1 MDYVKLEDA
10 AARAKKSEEALI
22 EQGVAGLIGIYVVPN
37 PAWRLRVIGTQK
49 IDFSDGGEGG
59 YVIDECLTGLP
70 LSMLRL
76 RLPTETLSAFV
87 HYPDTASVDFFLF
100 DSERA
105 DTTII
110 GLLPA
115 MDAPLLVK
123 DCSLVVRESELAGLR
138 PPPPVRKPKRET
150 PEAEAVPES
159 VPTPPRKQRENPSL
173 LSIKE
178 VADKIG
184 VSEGTIRNYMSEG
197 SFPKS
202 ARYGRRTV
210 RWKLED
216 VQGWI
221 ERHHTDEK

>member
-1 MDYVKLEDA
+1 MDFLKLTEA
-10 AARAKKSEEALI
+10 ASRSKKTEEALL
-22 EQGVAGLIGIYVVPN
+22 EQGADGKIGIYVVPS
-37 PAWRLRVIGTQK
+37 PTWTLRLMGNQK
-49 IDFSDGGEGG
+49 ISFPDGGEGG

-76 RLPTETLSAFV
+76 RLPAETLSAFI

-123 DCSLVVRESELAGLR
+123 DCSLVVRENDLAGKR
-138 PPPPVRKPKRET
+138 SPPVREAKKEAAA
-150 PEAEAVPES
+150 PEANLAPEPAITRRPREAPL
-159 VPTPPRKQRENPSL
+159 L

-178 VADKIG
+178 VADRIG
-184 VSEGTIRNYMSEG
+184 VSEGTVRNYVTDG
-197 SFPKS
+197 TFPQPVQ
-202 ARYGRRTV
+202 YGPRTV
-210 RWKLED
+210 RWKIED
-216 VQGWI
+216 IQAWI
-221 ERHHTDEK
+221 AGQRPTDK